1 MIGTSVYNINPITI
15 IISIGF
21 RHLSDNKEPLSVI
34 SFVFIYL
41 IMGYL
46 IFKYECR
53 SSKWSHLFERQ
64 TSFVENSYIR
74 VSKLAAVLAY

>member
-53 SSKWSHLFERQ
+53 SSK
-64 TSFVENSYIR
+64 
-74 VSKLAAVLAY
+74 